1 MLDATDD
8 HENYEI
14 NQGSTGVDDDRED
27 CMNLADRMAAM
38 LPDDAKLGLLT
49 LDMARKFYD
58 LRTDLRREDR

>member
-1 MLDATDD
+1 ML
-8 HENYEI
+8 ENYEI
-14 NQGSTGVDDDRED
+14 NQDCTGGNDDRED